1 MVSSDGTIY
10 GIKAG
15 STTVKATVNG
25 ITKSISV
32 TVKDKLETENKTID
46 ISSDNGTIDFNAVK
60 AAGYECVMLRIS
72 RGTTE
77 DANFKTNYKNAKAAG
92 LKVGG
97 YCYALAQNAA
107 QAKSEGDKVLSIVG
121 GQKLDYPIVYM
132 MEDESLLYNNLNKT
146 QRNELVYAFRK
157 EIIEAGK
164 QYSFALGISQT
175 MLEKYPDKYL
185 DTSQFTGMDLWITN
199 YRAENLGSGYQGK
212 GNVIMWRYT
221 QQGTVSGVNGK
232 VNISIRYKNY

>member
-1 MVSSDGTIY
+1 
-10 GIKAG
+10 
-15 STTVKATVNG
+15 
-25 ITKSISV
+25 
-32 TVKDKLETENKTID
+32 
-46 ISSDNGTIDFNAVK
+46 
-60 AAGYECVMLRIS
+60 
-72 RGTTE
+72 
-77 DANFKTNYKNAKAAG
+77 
-92 LKVGG
+92 
-97 YCYALAQNAA
+97 
-107 QAKSEGDKVLSIVG
+107 
-121 GQKLDYPIVYM
+121 M